1 MLLLIA
7 VLFLAGAAFAAAEVA
22 TYPARLKERSIRRA
36 AEYGRLRVPDK
47 ADELLKFRERV
58 LAAGRRQVGRDPAEA
73 EPEAERRVD
82 LGPRCSRRGSRS
94 V

>member
-36 AEYGRLRVPDK
+36 AEYGRVRVPDK

-58 LAAGRRQVGRDPAEA
+58 LQPAAAKPGRDPAEA

-82 LGPRCSRRGSRS
+82 LGRACSLRGSLS